1 MRRIFALLIIF
12 SLNVLVVDSF
22 AQKSTAKPKPKTTT
36 KTTAKQKPKPKGK
49 PVAKKPAP
57 KTAPAKIIVA
67 PAPQDTIPGIGEEEE
82 MMDYNDSLISFPAYD
97 LYCGWDTTN
106 IHTVKA
112 NLNSLND
119 SIKELPLFG
128 VNSCGYV
135 HPFSGKVTSTFGPRK
150 KRYHY
155 GVDIDLETGDAVNSA
170 FDGKVRIAKKSKSY
184 GNVIVVRHDN
194 GLETYYAHLSKINV
208 VVGQEVFAGDVIGLG
223 GNTGR
228 SRGSH
233 LHFEIR
239 YLGHPINPTE
249 IISFDDQKLF
259 SNVLCMDNTTFDY
272 VSEAKKAAAKTY
284 ANSKGKKI
292 HTVKKGDTLSSIA
305 KRYGTTTKA
314 LCQKNGIKSTSTLRL
329 GQKIRL

>member
-1 MRRIFALLIIF
+1 MKRLLLLLFIF
-12 SLNVLVVDSF
+12 SIHVSF
-22 AQKSTAKPKPKTTT
+22 ATLSSQTANNAIPK
-36 KTTAKQKPKPKGK
+36 
-49 PVAKKPAP
+49 
-57 KTAPAKIIVA
+57 
-67 PAPQDTIPGIGEEEE
+67 DTVPFGIEEEE
-82 MMDYNDSLISFPAYD
+82 MMDYNDSLISFPAFD

-106 IHTVKA
+106 IHSVKA
-112 NLNSLND
+112 DLKSLND
-119 SIKELPLFG
+119 TIREFSLFE
-128 VNSCGYV
+128 SYECGYA

-155 GVDIDLETGDAVNSA
+155 GVDIDLETGDGVSAA
-170 FDGKVRIAKKSKSY
+170 FDGKIRIARKSKSY
-184 GNVIVVRHDN
+184 GNVIVIRHAN

-208 VVGQEVFAGDVIGLG
+208 VVGQEVFAGDIIGLG

-249 IISFDDQKLF
+249 VISFDDQKLV
-259 SNVLCMDNTTFDY
+259 SNTLCIDKCTFDY
-272 VSEAKKAAAKTY
+272 VTAAKKAAVKTY

-292 HTVKKGDTLSSIA
+292 YVVKKGDTLSGIA
-305 KRYGTTTKA
+305 KKNGTTTKV
-314 LCQKNGIKSTSTLRL
+314 LCQKNGIKANSTLKL